1 MIEKCEVENFLKQF
15 HQKLKIFNIIFRD
28 DRGKNIKTLA
38 ELEITPIYRETVIK
52 ELKVKDYSQGPI
64 VDALNKLGDM
74 WVFGKDI
81 KGHEVY
87 IKISLGL
94 ENSQT
99 ICISFHIAEHKMT
112 YPFKD

>member
-15 HQKLKIFNIIFRD
+15 HQKLKIYNIIFRD
-28 DRGKNIKTLA
+28 DRGKNIRTLA

-52 ELKVKDYSQGPI
+52 NLEVKDYSQGPI
-64 VDALNKLGDM
+64 VDTLNRLGDM
-74 WVFGKDI
+74 WGFGKDI
-81 KGHEVY
+81 KRREVY

-94 ENSQT
+94 ENCQT
-99 ICISFHIAEHKMT
+99 ICISFHLAEHNMQ